1 MLTTTMKRKIFLM
14 LALLTAIVQ
23 GAWAQVSWEAVYT
36 MTQTI
41 SADWTALTEGSTT
54 GQTLGSAGTTKYY
67 YVNSD
72 LSFTNSNIGGQKIV
86 PAVVLADTGNNST
99 TLTENNGKQVAAAL
113 SGRTLY
119 TDGDWNT
126 LCLPFDFS
134 LKFSGV
140 EARTLTSASIS
151 GTTLTLTFSDPVTE
165 LKAGTP
171 YIIKFEKEDGY
182 VDNDLYN
189 IVSPIFERVTI
200 ASGLH
205 PYDTDEHTSAKTV
218 DGIEYPAVETEAQVR
233 FLGTYDAETFSA
245 TDNSILFLG
254 DENKLYYPQPSGDQL
269 PTIGACHAYF
279 KIGTDGS
286 AGDLARITAF
296 NLNFGDDGSTV
307 APSSIH
313 GVEAGEGAR
322 APQGWY
328 TLDGRQIVGNASQ
341 RYNHVP
347 ARLPKGVYINNGRKV
362 VIK

>member
-1 MLTTTMKRKIFLM
+1 MLGSEFVID
-14 LALLTAIVQ
+14 
-23 GAWAQVSWEAVYT
+23 GE
-36 MTQTI
+36 QTI
-41 SADWTALTEGSTT
+41 ATT
-54 GQTLGSAGTTKYY
+54 G
-67 YVNSD
+67 
-72 LSFTNSNIGGQKIV
+72 NIGGHKIV
-86 PAVVLADTGNNST
+86 PAVVIADTGDNSQT
-99 TLTENNGKQVAAAL
+99 VTNSDGKEVAVAL

-126 LCLPFDFS
+126 LCLPFDYS
-134 LKFSGV
+134 LIRFSGV
-140 EARTLTSASIS
+140 EARTLTAASIS
-151 GTTLTLTFSDPVTE
+151 GTTLNLTFSDPVTV

-171 YIIKFEKEDGY
+171 YIIKFEKEAGY

-189 IVSPIFERVTI
+189 IISPIFERVTI

-269 PTIGACHAYF
+269 PTIGACRAYF
-279 KIGTDGS
+279 KIGNDGS
-286 AGDLARITAF
+286 AGVHARITAF
-296 NLNFGDDGSTV
+296 NLNFGDDESTV
-307 APSSIH
+307 DPSSIH